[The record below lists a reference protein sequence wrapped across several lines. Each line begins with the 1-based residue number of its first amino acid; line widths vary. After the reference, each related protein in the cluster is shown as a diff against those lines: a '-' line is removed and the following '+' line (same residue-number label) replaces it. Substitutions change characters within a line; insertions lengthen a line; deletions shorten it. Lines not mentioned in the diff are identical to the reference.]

1 MKLFNHQGWNRDYS
15 FFLHEDAYLFDIR
28 GSVGRLLRG
37 SKKGHFF
44 LKSKNWIFLRRS
56 RWCNKFKHD
65 FCLRLEKKCCWV
77 RCSRAT
83 LTSRSPPGG
92 WTMWPMGW
100 VRKRKKKVRKTTPFI
115 DKSQLK
121 TTRRRVIFF
130 PNPIKVIDLG
140 DFITVSVT
148 KTCGDS
154 TSNNCTYFQNSGY
167 PSTYDSVGSCQLTVN
182 KCDSSVCQLR

>member
-1 MKLFNHQGWNRDYS
+1 MLKARKNQ
-15 FFLHEDAYLFDIR
+15 
-28 GSVGRLLRG
+28 SVVEYVAHVLLEHHVHLPEAGQCGQWGEWGKER
-37 SKKGHFF
+37 
-44 LKSKNWIFLRRS
+44 
-56 RWCNKFKHD
+56 
-65 FCLRLEKKCCWV
+65 
-77 RCSRAT
+77 
-83 LTSRSPPGG
+83 
-92 WTMWPMGW
+92 
-100 VRKRKKKVRKTTPFI
+100 KKVRKTTPFI